1 MWGCAPHARG
11 EGPAPSNEVEQR
23 FESFWQSLG
32 FSVDWRLRYSTISP
46 AAQRMSQWSFL
57 DLHRKGRVYRATAP
71 NPWCI
76 ECRTA
81 IAQAEVDDIERETTF
96 YTLAFRLA
104 DSDGGRWTVNGS
116 SSANNTPQ
124 PDDNETA
131 PTVHRPLSTVQIATT
146 RPELLPACVAIF
158 VHHDDGR
165 YAALVGAEAIVP
177 LFERRVPIL
186 ADQAVD
192 PAKGSGAV
200 MCCTFGDATD
210 VAWWKDHRLPLIALL
225 NKAGRLSAHGGPYA
239 DLSLGQAR
247 QRIIADLAANG
258 VLLGQRPAHQSVR
271 VHERCGTPLEILE
284 TEQWYI
290 RLLDVKEELLAA
302 GRQISWRPAYMLARY
317 ERWVENLN
325 LDWCISRQRFYGV
338 PFPAWHCEQCGAG
351 RGEASASADAL
362 PQPATLSHGPA
373 APGPRYYPHLGLLH
387 DRKIIFPFW
396 QAALDHR
403 HGFWPRPRP
412 IRR

>member
-32 FSVDWRLRYSTISP
+32 FSVDWLMRCSTISP

-146 RPELLPACVAIF
+146 RPELLPACVAILF
-158 VHHDDGR
+158 TMMTGATR
-165 YAALVGAEAIVP
+165 RWSAL
-177 LFERRVPIL
+177 RRSSRSS
-186 ADQAVD
+186 
-192 PAKGSGAV
+192 SGA
-200 MCCTFGDATD
+200 
-210 VAWWKDHRLPLIALL
+210 
-225 NKAGRLSAHGGPYA
+225 
-239 DLSLGQAR
+239 
-247 QRIIADLAANG
+247 
-258 VLLGQRPAHQSVR
+258 
-271 VHERCGTPLEILE
+271 
-284 TEQWYI
+284 
-290 RLLDVKEELLAA
+290 
-302 GRQISWRPAYMLARY
+302 
-317 ERWVENLN
+317 
-325 LDWCISRQRFYGV
+325 
-338 PFPAWHCEQCGAG
+338 FP
-351 RGEASASADAL
+351 S
-362 PQPATLSHGPA
+362 
-373 APGPRYYPHLGLLH
+373 
-387 DRKIIFPFW
+387 
-396 QAALDHR
+396 
-403 HGFWPRPRP
+403 
-412 IRR
+412 